1 MSVLDINKFDD
12 NTLID
17 EDWLLLKGFER
28 SVRDRNE
35 WVYRHP
41 YRLHVYL
48 IVYHLKTKKALCRGE
63 AGVFGQYKEYSCDTI
78 SDMNYLMLLVK

>member
-1 MSVLDINKFDD
+1 MSVLDINKYDD

-41 YRLHVYL
+41 YKLHVYL
-48 IVYHLKTKKALCRGE
+48 IVQPNT
-63 AGVFGQYKEYSCDTI
+63 
-78 SDMNYLMLLVK
+78 